1 MLPPGGCFPKE
12 IQTPAPP
19 SGFLPLTTGH
29 AHSRLPGHC
38 RPLESKQGTRAT
50 PHSGRSPPAPC
61 SALCWGPTHM
71 KSESPFLLPG
81 ALPSNLGAK
90 DTSKVTLPAYGIY
103 EGLPCRLISLFTLT
117 LRSLSVL
124 PERAT
129 PASHGWVF
137 PVCTWLLNT
146 ETISPTDGVAGITM
160 R

>member
-1 MLPPGGCFPKE
+1 MFSQRNPDSCSSQWVSAAHNRARSLMSARPP
-12 IQTPAPP
+12 PA
-19 SGFLPLTTGH
+19 T
-29 AHSRLPGHC
+29 
-38 RPLESKQGTRAT
+38 QAT

-61 SALCWGPTHM
+61 SALRWGPTHT
-71 KSESPFLLPG
+71 KSEAPFLLPG